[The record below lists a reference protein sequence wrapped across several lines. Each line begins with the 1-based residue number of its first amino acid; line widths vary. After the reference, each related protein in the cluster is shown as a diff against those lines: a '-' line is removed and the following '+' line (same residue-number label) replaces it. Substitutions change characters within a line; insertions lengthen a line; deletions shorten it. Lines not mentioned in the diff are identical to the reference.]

1 MPGKA
6 MLALLLAVV
15 SLTPFAA
22 PGGAQTAALQFGAC
36 APPPD
41 GLPDAGQQCATLHLP
56 LDYADPNG
64 RKIEVAVSRVRAANR
79 ASRRGVLLLNP
90 GGPGGAG
97 LDLPACSPPFS
108 PRACS
113 TATT

>member
-1 MPGKA
+1 MTGKA

-15 SLTPFAA
+15 SLTLFAA

-41 GLPDAGQQCATLHLP
+41 GVPDAGQQCATLHLP

-64 RKIEVAVSRVRAANR
+64 RKIEVAVSRVRAANP

-90 GGPGGAG
+90 GGPGGSG
-97 LDLPACSPPFS
+97 LDLPRLLAALLPQSVLN
-108 PRACS
+108 RYD
-113 TATT
+113 